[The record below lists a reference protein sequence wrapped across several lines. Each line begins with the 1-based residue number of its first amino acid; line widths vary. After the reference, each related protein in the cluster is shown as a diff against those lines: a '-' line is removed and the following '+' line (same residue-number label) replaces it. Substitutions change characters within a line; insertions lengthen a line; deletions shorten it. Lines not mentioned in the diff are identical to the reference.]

1 MCLILRN
8 TVNNV
13 ENSVY
18 IVLSAFKS
26 RLKTFYKAAMF
37 ILSHS
42 WFVCLRK
49 INLVCRNPQLKVSLF
64 CFILKLKAREKFV
77 AVINSFFLVLSL
89 YLRILCIILWL
100 FVVFAFAFSC
110 WKSFISSLVYCTM
123 FFNKHFRS
131 PKIRFRC
138 LLDYLHYP

>member
-1 MCLILRN
+1 M
-8 TVNNV
+8 
-13 ENSVY
+13 
-18 IVLSAFKS
+18 
-26 RLKTFYKAAMF
+26 
-37 ILSHS
+37 
-42 WFVCLRK
+42 
-49 INLVCRNPQLKVSLF
+49 
-64 CFILKLKAREKFV
+64 

-131 PKIRFRC
+131 PKIRFRR
-138 LLDYLHYP
+138 LLDYLHYLSFGEILAIGPFFQNCIKVFEFYFYFLSIRRNSIHVFTTAQLIVVTQVTHSHIDC

>member
-49 INLVCRNPQLKVSLF
+49 IK
-64 CFILKLKAREKFV
+64 
-77 AVINSFFLVLSL
+77 
-89 YLRILCIILWL
+89 
-100 FVVFAFAFSC
+100 
-110 WKSFISSLVYCTM
+110 SSLQKSST
-123 FFNKHFRS
+123 
-131 PKIRFRC
+131 
-138 LLDYLHYP
+138 

>member
-18 IVLSAFKS
+18 IVLSAFES

-110 WKSFISSLVYCTM
+110 WKSFISSLVYCTIL
-123 FFNKHFRS
+123 F
-131 PKIRFRC
+131 
-138 LLDYLHYP
+138 

>member
-138 LLDYLHYP
+138 LLDYLHYL